1 MVIKEIKNKLEFQ
14 ENFRLFDMEDLKE
27 DIDVFNDELFFPVYK
42 KIDNSSCIIT
52 NSRQLIRKNLSKE
65 KNLKTI
71 FKYIQRNEEIYYCND
86 ELYFSLIQREDEI
99 VKDVVSKDAEDF
111 FKKILQSASR
121 KGASD
126 IHVSW
131 EENGVRIKFR
141 IDGIPIP
148 QGSLISFELGEAF
161 KNLCVVKAN
170 ESEYEK
176 NEVAG
181 KFKMLIDQKIKE
193 YRLSIAPTSKGYA
206 IVIRQASSIDMKN
219 GIDNWGYTAKAMEL
233 IRKSMTNNFGMVL
246 VTGPTGSGKST
257 LLYSLIIEEKN
268 KNKVVKTVE
277 DPVEIEL
284 NGVDQ
289 VQVNVKGDI
298 KSHLTFAKAIKVF
311 LRQDPDVIVVGEI
324 RDLEV
329 ATTAFTAA
337 KTGHLCISTL
347 HTNDVDSTIS
357 RLFDLGVQQLD
368 LEDSLRCVVSQRL
381 VPCLCDN
388 CKVKIEE
395 NDGTIH
401 FKRNKNGCQVCIGS
415 KTPGYKGRVPIV
427 EVALMDNIR
436 FNFKKENFISY
447 YSLEENILDLI
458 ELGKIDTI
466 EANKHIQL
474 EDLTTINRRKE
485 IITIWNKII
494 SNIEKEEY
502 LIPFYQPVVDKN
514 KIIIGYEIFG
524 RLRNLNGGMYNPGQY
539 IPILKEM
546 KLYDMA
552 TNYLFNKCFENNKI
566 HGLNFFFNVD
576 HSNLSNKDVISNIV
590 GRTNDTMSASMSNFI
605 LETNYD
611 YENFIEDI
619 ITAKKNNL
627 SISLDNFDGSV
638 QAIQKIKKHNIKID
652 YVKTYRDF
660 IIGFSNDE
668 PWVEHYMKLLK
679 ELDTKIVV
687 TNIETVEIFDKLKE
701 KYGDIISYYQGFFF
715 GKPISDLEIIS

>member
-1 MVIKEIKNKLEFQ
+1 MVRKEIKNKLDFQ
-14 ENFRLFDMEDLKE
+14 ENFRLFDREETKDDL
-27 DIDVFNDELFFPVYK
+27 DIFLEELFFPIYK
-42 KIDNSSCIIT
+42 RSDNTTGIIT
-52 NSRQLIRKNLSKE
+52 NNRSLIRANVDKPD
-65 KNLKTI
+65 NLKVI
-71 FKYIQRNEEIYYCND
+71 LKYVSNIDEIYYCND
-86 ELYFSLIQREDEI
+86 ELYFALVQKDEET
-99 VKDVVSKDAEDF
+99 VKEVVSKDAEDF
-111 FKKILQSASR
+111 FRKILQSASR

-141 IDGIPIP
+141 IDGISIT
-148 QGSLISFELGEAF
+148 QGSLISFDLGEAF

-181 KFKMLIDQKIKE
+181 KFKMLIDQKVKE
-193 YRLSIAPTSKGYA
+193 YRLSIAPTAKGYA
-206 IVIRQASSIDMKN
+206 IVIRQASVIDMTN
-219 GIDNWGYTAKAMEL
+219 GVDKWGYTPKAVEM
-233 IRKSMTNNFGMVL
+233 IRKSMTNHFGMVL

-257 LLYSLIIEEKN
+257 LLYSLVVEEKN
-268 KNKVVKTVE
+268 KNKVIKTVE
-277 DPVEIEL
+277 DPVEIEV

-289 VQVNVKGDI
+289 VQVNTKGDI

-347 HTNDVDSTIS
+347 HTNDVDSTVS

-381 VPCLCDN
+381 VPALCDN
-388 CKVKIEE
+388 CKIKVEQ
-395 NDGTIH
+395 DGNV
-401 FKRNKNGCQVCIGS
+401 FYERNKDGCQVCLGS
-415 KTPGYKGRVPIV
+415 KVSGYKGRVPIV
-427 EVALMDNIR
+427 EIALMDNTR
-436 FNFKKENFISY
+436 YNFKKENFLAY

-458 ELGKIDTI
+458 ETGKIDI
-466 EANKHIQL
+466 VEANKHIQL
-474 EDLTTINRRKE
+474 EDLKTINRRKE
-485 IITIWNKII
+485 IINIWNKII
-494 SNIEKEEY
+494 SNNENEEY
-502 LIPFYQPVVDKN
+502 LIPYYQPIVDKN
-514 KIIIGYEIFG
+514 KIIVAYEIFG
-524 RLRNLNGGMYNPGQY
+524 RLKNLSGGMYNPGQY

-552 TNYLFNKCFENNKI
+552 TNYLFNKCFENNKMY
-566 HGLNFFFNVD
+566 GLNFFFNVD
-576 HSNLSNKDVISNIV
+576 HSNLSNKDVVGNIV
-590 GRTNDTMSASMSNFI
+590 KKVNDMMSASMSNFI

-611 YENFIEDI
+611 YESFIEDVV
-619 ITAKKNNL
+619 TARKNDI
-627 SISLDNFDGSV
+627 SISLDNFDGSA
-638 QAIQKIKKHNIKID
+638 QAVQKIKKHNIKID

-668 PWVEHYMKLLK
+668 LWVDHYMNMLK

-687 TNIETVEIFDKLKE
+687 TNIETIEIFEKLKN
-701 KYGDIISYYQGFFF
+701 KYGHMIDYYQGYFF
-715 GKPISDLEIIS
+715 GKPIKDLEVL